1 MVCSPSSSTI
11 HGIFLGK
18 NTRVGCRF
26 LLQGIFLTQGLNLGL
41 PHCRQIVHRLSHQGS
56 REEWAYE
63 GSKCRFFQG
72 TWQCEERESDS
83 NFRGR
88 WKGFG
93 FLLFC
98 LKSRSYNRLFG
109 IAGSRKLQEYLEP
122 KSEIFFK
129 GSKIGC
135 SVMGI
140 SRRNMP
146 PVAER
151 GGVFIRIISFSSL
164 WFSLTRYS
172 SLSLLRLYLLPGA
185 HFVEWTFFF
194 PLKLWT
200 SLRLES

>member
-1 MVCSPSSSTI
+1 MDCSPLGSFVR
-11 HGIFLGK
+11 GISQARLLCPLDFPGK
-18 NTRVGCRF
+18 NTGVGCLF
-26 LLQGIFLTQGLNLGL
+26 FLQGIFLTQGLNLGL
-41 PHCRQIVHRLSHQGS
+41 SHCRQTLYRLSHQGS
-56 REEWAYE
+56 CEEWEYE

-72 TWQCEERESDS
+72 TWQCEERERQS

-98 LKSRSYNRLFG
+98 LKTRSYNRLLG
-109 IAGSRKLQEYLEP
+109 IAGSRKLQDYLEP
-122 KSEIFFK
+122 KREIFFN
-129 GSKIGC
+129 GRETGC

-151 GGVFIRIISFSSL
+151 GGAVIKIISCSSL
-164 WFSLTRYS
+164 WFSLTPYS

-185 HFVEWTFFF
+185 HFVEW
-194 PLKLWT
+194 L
-200 SLRLES
+200 